1 MGQKKKSFMGIFRRK
16 NVVGCAGERFCV
28 NSGLSSLLADCW
40 VSLGESLH
48 VAVGEIRRIPFL
60 PHRRTEVVN

>member
-1 MGQKKKSFMGIFRRK
+1 MSFLGIFRRK
-16 NVVGCAGERFCV
+16 NGVGCAGERFCV
-28 NSGLSSLLADCW
+28 NSGLSSFCLLIAW

-60 PHRRTEVVN
+60 PHKRTEVVN